1 MKDKTMFEL
10 NDTYKDCP
18 VRTAEYTIGGKKYA
32 VKSHFIGD
40 KVLDDVIVSYSFSE
54 SYGRNVKDSVN
65 FRKNS
70 KKVLPNSAKCAT
82 IILSNLAA
90 LI

>member
-32 VKSHFIGD
+32 VKSHFVGEKILKD
-40 KVLDDVIVSYSFSE
+40 VLYRIAFQKVMDETL
-54 SYGRNVKDSVN
+54 KT
-65 FRKNS
+65 
-70 KKVLPNSAKCAT
+70 A
-82 IILSNLAA
+82 
-90 LI
+90 